1 MKFSQGL
8 TELFN
13 LIKEEENNFTVLT
26 PEVLLYWISKTKE
39 GSEIFNYFKT
49 DVASLLSDIQNGM
62 EYRAPGNNM
71 KTVQSDEFQYTLQ
84 SAIAHAN
91 QHPNSTVS
99 LTTLLI
105 YMIGQDNEAAF
116 ALKKQNIT
124 RQGIAQYMNQDNKSD
139 GPGAMGAVEMPMG
152 GEMKPEEVL
161 ASVTTDLTELARKG
175 KIDPL
180 IGRDYEVERVI
191 QSLARRRKNN
201 PLLVGEPGVG
211 KTAIAEGLALRIAQG
226 KVPNAL
232 KDAVIYSLDLGA
244 LTAGTKYRGDFE
256 QKLKAVMKIMA
267 EKPNAILFI
276 DEIHTIVGAGAAS
289 GGQLDASNILKP
301 ALSNG
306 TLKVMGS
313 TTYKE
318 KVNVFDKDA
327 AFARRFQVV
336 DVAEPSPEDAIEI
349 LKGLKSHYEEHHG
362 VKYTDQA
369 IEQAVHLSVRYLT
382 DKQLPDKA
390 IDLIDEA
397 GSFQK
402 IQPEPK
408 RIVNVA
414 DVEKIVA
421 KLAKLPPKNI
431 EANQKSRIKEMEQVL
446 SMRIF
451 GQDEAIT
458 TLTNTVM
465 VSSAGIGDN
474 GKTKPIGSFLFTGP
488 TGVGKTEVVKQ
499 LAEQLNVS
507 LIRFDMSEYMEKH
520 TVSRLVG
527 APPGYQGYEDNGQLT
542 DAVMKKPYSVVLFD
556 EIEKAHPDI
565 YNITL
570 QIMDNGFLTDSK
582 GHKVD
587 FRNTIIVF
595 TTNVGAT
602 VAEQKSIGFVES
614 SEREKSDRKSEIEK
628 AFSPEFR
635 NRLDK
640 VVSFNKLDGKSIAKV
655 LGKKLMEL
663 EVDLKAKKVDVV
675 FTPELRE
682 HLSKIG
688 FDEKMGAR
696 PMSRAVQENV
706 SLKLAKE
713 MMMGQL
719 EFGGK
724 VEVKYSEK
732 DGVYLNVIESLA
744 ENKQESE
751 ETITV

>member
-8 TELFN
+8 TELFSHM
-13 LIKEEENNFTVLT
+13 KEEENTFTVLT

-39 GSEIFNYFKT
+39 GSEIFNYFET
-49 DVASLLSDIQNGM
+49 EVASLLSDIQNGI
-62 EYRAPGNNM
+62 EYRAPGNELP
-71 KTVQSDEFQYTLQ
+71 TVHSDEYVYTIQ
-84 SAIAHAN
+84 SSIAHAN
-91 QHPNSTVS
+91 QHPNSTVN
-99 LTTLLI
+99 LATMLI
-105 YMIGQDNEAAF
+105 YMIGRDTEAAF
-116 ALKKQNIT
+116 ALKKHNIT
-124 RQGIAQYMNQDNKSD
+124 RQGISQYINKDNKSD
-139 GPGAMGAVEMPMG
+139 APNAMGAVEMPMG
-152 GEMKPEEVL
+152 GEMKPEEIL
-161 ASVTTDLTELARKG
+161 AAVTTDLTALARKG

-267 EKPNAILFI
+267 EKPHAILFI

-431 EANQKSRIKEMEQVL
+431 EANQKSRIKDLEQVL

-520 TVSRLVG
+520 NVSRLVG

-614 SEREKSDRKSEIEK
+614 SEREKSDRKVEIEK

-640 VVSFNKLDGKSIAKV
+640 VVSFNKLDNKSIAKV

-663 EVDLKAKKVDVV
+663 EVDLKAKKVEVV

-732 DGVYLNVIESLA
+732 DGVYLNVIESLP
-744 ENKQESE
+744 ENRQESE

>member
-8 TELFN
+8 AELFN
-13 LIKEEENNFTVLT
+13 LMKEEENNFTVLT

-49 DVASLLSDIQNGM
+49 DVASLLSDIQNGL
-62 EYRAPGNNM
+62 EYRALGNQM

-465 VSSAGIGDN
+465 ISSAGIGDN

-527 APPGYQGYEDNGQLT
+527 APPGYVGYEENGQLT

-614 SEREKSDRKSEIEK
+614 AEREKSDRKVEIEK

>member
-1 MKFSQGL
+1 MNFSQGL
-8 TELFN
+8 KELF
-13 LIKEEENNFTVLT
+13 LHMKEEENIFTVLT
-26 PEVLLYWISKTKE
+26 PEVLLYWITKTKE
-39 GSEIFNYFKT
+39 GSEIFNYFET
-49 DVASLLSDIQNGM
+49 EVTSLLSDIQNGI
-62 EYRAPGNNM
+62 EYRAPGNELP
-71 KTVQSDEFQYTLQ
+71 TVHSDEYVYTIQ

-91 QHPNSTVS
+91 QHPNSTVN
-99 LTTLLI
+99 LATMLV
-105 YMIGQDNEAAF
+105 YMIGRDTEAAF
-116 ALKKQNIT
+116 ALKKHNIT
-124 RQGIAQYMNQDNKSD
+124 RQGISQYVNKNNKSE
-139 GPGAMGAVEMPMG
+139 GPSAMGGVEMPMG
-152 GEMKPEEVL
+152 GEMKPEEIL
-161 ASVTTDLTELARKG
+161 AAVTTDLTALARKG

-232 KDAVIYSLDLGA
+232 KDSIIYSLDLGA

-431 EANQKSRIKEMEQVL
+431 EANQKSRIKDLEQVL

-614 SEREKSDRKSEIEK
+614 SEREKSDRKVEIEK

-640 VVSFNKLDGKSIAKV
+640 VVSFNKLDNKSIAKV

-663 EVDLKAKKVDVV
+663 EVDLKAKKVEVV

-696 PMSRAVQENV
+696 PMSRAIQENV

-732 DGVYLNVIESLA
+732 DGVYLNVIESLP

>member
-8 TELFN
+8 TELFSHM
-13 LIKEEENNFTVLT
+13 KEEENTFTVLT

-39 GSEIFNYFKT
+39 GSEIFNYFET
-49 DVASLLSDIQNGM
+49 EVASLLSDIQNGI
-62 EYRAPGNNM
+62 EYRAPGNELP
-71 KTVQSDEFQYTLQ
+71 TVHSDEYVYTIQ
-84 SAIAHAN
+84 SSIAHAN
-91 QHPNSTVS
+91 QHPNSTVN
-99 LTTLLI
+99 LATMLI
-105 YMIGQDNEAAF
+105 YMIGRDTEAAF
-116 ALKKQNIT
+116 ALKKHNIT
-124 RQGIAQYMNQDNKSD
+124 RQGISQYINKDNKSD
-139 GPGAMGAVEMPMG
+139 APNAMGAVEMPMG
-152 GEMKPEEVL
+152 GEMKPEEIL
-161 ASVTTDLTELARKG
+161 AAVTTDLTALARKG

-267 EKPNAILFI
+267 EKPHAILFI
-276 DEIHTIVGAGAAS
+276 DEIHTIVGAGAA

-431 EANQKSRIKEMEQVL
+431 EANQKSRIKDLEQVL

-520 TVSRLVG
+520 NVSRLVG

-614 SEREKSDRKSEIEK
+614 SEREKSDRKVEIEK

-640 VVSFNKLDGKSIAKV
+640 VVSFNKLDNKSIAKV

-663 EVDLKAKKVDVV
+663 EVDLKAKKVEVV

-732 DGVYLNVIESLA
+732 DGVYLNVIESLP
-744 ENKQESE
+744 ENRQESE